1 MNFTPELK
9 AMAIAVGRSLSEQSA
24 EFDARITALEG
35 RIAQLELVL
44 SALTKP
50 NDALQSTAAA
60 PAPHSR

>member
-1 MNFTPELK
+1 
-9 AMAIAVGRSLSEQSA
+9 MAIAVGRSLSEQSA